1 MKQRTALND
10 VDNAVQQW
18 LRSSMMMML
27 PQSVKWSVGVCR
39 NPKAAEEGRE
49 SGRRTDGLLQESER
63 RKREREGE
71 EGRGG
76 RWSEV
81 EVRCGGGGWSFH
93 SIVQLPDRPDGGGF
107 HQRSRVNRSLL
118 RES

>member
-18 LRSSMMMML
+18 LRSSMMMMMML

-49 SGRRTDGLLQESER
+49 RAEGGRTDSFKRVREKR
-63 RKREREGE
+63 RRGE
-71 EGRGG
+71 EGGG
-76 RWSEV
+76 A
-81 EVRCGGGGWSFH
+81 
-93 SIVQLPDRPDGGGF
+93 
-107 HQRSRVNRSLL
+107 RSR
-118 RES
+118 